1 MIRLSVLVA
10 AALSV
15 AFGVSMPSTAQA
27 ETIFRG
33 PEDLMAT
40 DVSNTRSR
48 DCRVGPFCEWSEC
61 DIITKISRRTR
72 QVLQEPKGNGAAC
85 PPLVQSKACTPDPE
99 AGPIRASAIPSGGI
113 ALLVIDQQ
121 VDFHPGGSLAIP
133 NANNDAERIAAFI
146 RSHSNEISQ
155 IVFTL
160 DSHQRYHI
168 AHGIFWTNALGESP
182 SPFTSITSEDVANGV
197 WTPRDPILKD
207 YALAYTKAL
216 EASNKFKLTIW
227 PEHCI
232 MGTPGHN
239 IVTNVHAAALEWA
252 KQKKA
257 DIQYVFKGSNSFTEH
272 YSALRA
278 EYELAYDPATK
289 LNQGLID
296 NLAKAS
302 KVVVVG
308 EALSHCVNYSV
319 RDLVANWPKSRRQD
333 VYVFTDCSSSV
344 PGFEGAGNTFVS
356 DMTNAGLRI
365 MKSTDF

>member
-1 MIRLSVLVA
+1 MRYHREDHD
-10 AALSV
+10 
-15 AFGVSMPSTAQA
+15 AQ
-27 ETIFRG
+27 
-33 PEDLMAT
+33 
-40 DVSNTRSR
+40 S
-48 DCRVGPFCEWSEC
+48 
-61 DIITKISRRTR
+61 
-72 QVLQEPKGNGAAC
+72 
-85 PPLVQSKACTPDPE
+85 PDPE
-99 AGPIRASAIPSGGI
+99 AGPRRASVIPRGGV

-146 RSHSNEISQ
+146 KEHGHEISQ

-168 AHGIFWTNALGESP
+168 AHGIFWTNAQGQSP
-182 SPFTSITSEDVANGV
+182 APFTVILSDDITNGV

-216 EASNKFKLTIW
+216 EASSKFRLIIW

-232 MGTPGHN
+232 IGTPGHN
-239 IVTNVHAAALEWA
+239 IVPNVHAAALEWA
-252 KQKKA
+252 KQKKT

-278 EYELAYDPATK
+278 EYELSYDPATK

-296 NLAKAS
+296 NLSRAS
-302 KVVVVG
+302 KVVIVG

-319 RDLVANWPKSRRQD
+319 RDLVANWPQSRRQD
-333 VYVFTDCSSSV
+333 
-344 PGFEGAGNTFVS
+344 
-356 DMTNAGLRI
+356 LR
-365 MKSTDF
+365 SCAT